1 MYNLYNITT
10 NQAAIVALFRIIQP
24 VRRQLATDARSI
36 SRLSGPGGA
45 QDDTWKKIPR
55 PARRTW
61 FGSQS
66 TTNVRCSRSPGL
78 WTTFKGD
85 RGPKSKPVPGS
96 HLVYVLLTTAPNA
109 IVKPIHPK
117 SMPAV
122 LTTSER
128 DVWMPAP
135 CDETKALRRSL
146 PDNAIRIIGRGAAKE
161 DRAAA

>member
-1 MYNLYNITT
+1 MPEANPATGKKDVVWF
-10 NQAAIVALFRIIQP
+10 AINDERPLF
-24 VRRQLATDARSI
+24 AFA
-36 SRLSGPGGA
+36 
-45 QDDTWKKIPR
+45 
-55 PARRTW
+55 
-61 FGSQS
+61 
-66 TTNVRCSRSPGL
+66 GL
-78 WTTFKGD
+78 WITFKGD

-135 CDETKALRRSL
+135 CDETKALQRPL
-146 PDNAIRIIGRGAAKE
+146 PDNAIRIIDRGAAKE